1 MILGHCIIFTILT
14 GGEKMTR
21 LRELLEENNVMQ
33 KDVAE
38 AIGYLPKTFGNYV
51 RGDRE
56 LDHAGICKVCDYF
69 GCTADY
75 LLGRTSARLPALTDE
90 QDELV
95 RTYEALPLA
104 IRQAVDGL
112 MAPYRA
118 GAEQKKAL

>member
-1 MILGHCIIFTILT
+1 
-14 GGEKMTR
+14 MTR
-21 LRELLEENNVMQ
+21 LRELIEERSITQ
-33 KDVAE
+33 QAVANDL
-38 AIGYLPKTFGNYV
+38 GWPRRTLNNYV
-51 RGDRE
+51 CGTRE
-56 LDHAGICKVCDYF
+56 MDHAGICKVCDYF

-118 GAEQKKAL
+118 GSEQKKAL

>member
-1 MILGHCIIFTILT
+1 
-14 GGEKMTR
+14 MTR
-21 LRELLEENNVMQ
+21 LRELIEEKNLTQ
-33 KDVAE
+33 QAVANDL
-38 AIGYLPKTFGNYV
+38 GWPRRTLNNYV
-51 RGDRE
+51 CGTRE
-56 LDHAGICKVCDYF
+56 LGYDGIVAVCDYF

-75 LLGRTSARLPALTDE
+75 LLGRTSARLPSLTDE

-118 GAEQKKAL
+118 GAGQKKAL

>member
-1 MILGHCIIFTILT
+1 MNRIKELRLAHGWLQSDLAQKLHTGKHTISRYET
-14 GGEKMTR
+14 
-21 LRELLEENNVMQ
+21 
-33 KDVAE
+33 
-38 AIGYLPKTFGNYV
+38 
-51 RGDRE
+51 GDRCPDLE
-56 LDHAGICKVCDYF
+56 TVMLLCDIF

-118 GAEQKKAL
+118 GSEQKKAL

>member
-1 MILGHCIIFTILT
+1 
-14 GGEKMTR
+14 MTR
-21 LRELLEENNVMQ
+21 LRELIEEKNMMQ
-33 KDVAE
+33 KKVADDL
-38 AIGYLPKTFGNYV
+38 GYPRSTFNNYIC
-51 RGDRE
+51 DQRE
-56 LDHAGICKVCDYF
+56 LDHEGICKVCDYF

-75 LLGRTSARLPALTDE
+75 LLGRSDARLPALTDE

-118 GAEQKKAL
+118 GSEQKKAL

>member
-1 MILGHCIIFTILT
+1 
-14 GGEKMTR
+14 MTR
-21 LRELLEENNVMQ
+21 LRELLEENNIMQ

-56 LDHAGICKVCDYF
+56 LDHEGICKVCDYF

>member
-1 MILGHCIIFTILT
+1 
-14 GGEKMTR
+14 MTR
-21 LRELLEENNVMQ
+21 LRELIEERNLTQ
-33 KDVAE
+33 TDLAE
-38 AIGYLPKTFGNYV
+38 ALGWERRTLNHYV
-51 RGDRE
+51 CGTRE
-56 LDHAGICKVCDYF
+56 MDHAGICKICDYF

-75 LLGRTSARLPALTDE
+75 LLGRTSARLPSLTDE

-118 GAEQKKAL
+118 GAERKKAL